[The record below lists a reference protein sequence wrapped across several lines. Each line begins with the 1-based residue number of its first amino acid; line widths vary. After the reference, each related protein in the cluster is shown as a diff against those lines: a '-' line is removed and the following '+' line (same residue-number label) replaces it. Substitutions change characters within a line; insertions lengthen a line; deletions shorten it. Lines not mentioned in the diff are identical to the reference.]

1 MSVDGDFDMSGA
13 VGISGH
19 LFDYVDTLKDRVFLD
34 SDKKVIHQFALA
46 VGIASDRKLERSKF
60 RAEGDSPEVNPGSQ
74 LATHENI
81 SAIINLLSLQGSIGD
96 SKPSEVVSEY
106 INGGLELLKDASF
119 EDQTEDSQEVFL
131 EQFPFL
137 IEEEKSS

>member
-1 MSVDGDFDMSGA
+1 MSVDGGFDMSGA

-19 LFDYVDTLKDRVFLD
+19 LFDYVDTLREKVFLD
-34 SDKKVIHQFALA
+34 SDKKAIHQFALA
-46 VGIASDRKLERSKF
+46 VGIAANRKLERPEF

-81 SAIINLLSLQGSIGD
+81 SAIINLLTLQGSIGK

-106 INGGLELLKDASF
+106 INGGLELLKDVSF
-119 EDQTEDSQEVFL
+119 EDQTEDSQEAFL
-131 EQFPFL
+131 EQFPHL
-137 IEEEKSS
+137 ITEE